1 MKQTRRGMSKSSPAT
16 SMILSSYEELEG
28 FVRAFSEGHL
38 NLVILVG
45 ARGLAKSRIV
55 QEILGEDVCWIE
67 GNASPFRIYV
77 ELYKN
82 RDRFVVIDDVDSL
95 HADKNGI
102 RLLKNLCQ
110 TEPEKRVCWHTAAKG
125 LEKEK
130 IPRDFTTKSRVVIIS
145 NDWKSTNRN
154 TAAVEDR
161 GQVLLF
167 QPTSLEVHRK
177 AGEWFKDEEIYRWIG
192 ERLHQIAEP
201 SMRIY
206 YRARELK
213 AAGLDWKRVIPESID
228 NQRTRLV
235 IELLADENFPTQ
247 EARARAFIAKDGG
260 CRATF
265 FNYTKR
271 LRNTLG

>member
-1 MKQTRRGMSKSSPAT
+1 
-16 SMILSSYEELEG
+16 MILTTYAELEG
-28 FVRAFSEGHL
+28 FVQAFSKGYL

-55 QEILGEDVCWIE
+55 QNILGDEVCWIE
-67 GNASPFRIYV
+67 GNASPFGIYV

-95 HADKNGI
+95 HADRNGI

-110 TEPEKRVCWHTAAKG
+110 TEPEKRVCWQSAAKG
-125 LEKEK
+125 LDKEK
-130 IPRDFTTKSRVVIIS
+130 IPREFMTKSRVVIIS

-167 QPTSLEVHRK
+167 QPTAFEVHRK
-177 AGEWFKDEEIYRWIG
+177 AREWFQDEEIYHWIG
-192 ERLHQIAEP
+192 ERLAQIMEP
-201 SMRIY
+201 SMRLY

-213 AAGLDWKRVIPESID
+213 QSGLDWKRIIPESIE
-228 NQRTRLV
+228 NQRARLV
-235 IELLADENFPTQ
+235 QELLTDDSFATQ
-247 EARARAFIAKDGG
+247 EERAKSFISRGGG

-271 LRNTLG
+271 LRPTIGNA

>member
-1 MKQTRRGMSKSSPAT
+1 
-16 SMILSSYEELEG
+16 MILTRYEELEG

-45 ARGLAKSRIV
+45 AGGLAKSRIV
-55 QEILGEDVCWIE
+55 QDILGEEVCWIE

-95 HADKNGI
+95 HTDKNGI

-110 TEPEKRVCWHTAAKG
+110 TEPEKRVSWHTAAKG
-125 LEKEK
+125 LDKEK
-130 IPRDFTTKSRVVIIS
+130 IPREFITKSRVVIIS

-167 QPTSLEVHRK
+167 QPTALEVHRK
-177 AGEWFKDEEIYRWIG
+177 AGQWFEDEEIYGWIG
-192 ERLHQIAEP
+192 ERLGQIAKP
-201 SMRIY
+201 SMRLY

-213 AAGLDWKRVIPESID
+213 LSRLDWKRVIPESIGD
-228 NQRTRLV
+228 QRTRLAWG
-235 IELLADENFPTQ
+235 LLSDNTFSTQ
-247 EARARAFIAKDGG
+247 EERAQSFIAQGGG

-265 FNYTKR
+265 FNYAKR
-271 LRNTLG
+271 LRTTVGRL